1 MIRDLLI
8 YCMEWIG
15 TVAFAVSGALV
26 AIGSGLDLFGVII
39 VGSITAVGGGIMRD
53 LLLGYTPPRVFESP
67 ETLLVAML
75 TGVVVFVVAWI
86 NVRRFRDLQKK
97 VESINVVFDAIG
109 LAAFSVTGVEVA
121 VESGFGDNFL
131 LTLLMGVMT
140 GVGGGV
146 LRDILVNEK
155 PYILTRHICAV
166 ASILGSI
173 IYYLLRTGTT
183 YRVFGTFLSVGV
195 TILIRLLAAHYRW
208 SLPKI
213 SFDKE
218 K

>member
-1 MIRDLLI
+1 MVRDLLI

-53 LLLGYTPPRVFESP
+53 LLLGYTPPRVFVST

-97 VESINVVFDAIG
+97 VERINVVFDAIG

-146 LRDILVNEK
+146 LRDVLVNEK
-155 PYILTRHICAV
+155 PYILTRHIYAV

-173 IYYLLRTGTT
+173 IYYLLRTGIS
-183 YRVFGTFLSVGV
+183 YRVLGTFLSVGV

>member
-1 MIRDLLI
+1 MLSELLI

-53 LLLGYTPPRVFESP
+53 LLLGAAPPRVFDSP

-75 TGVVVFVVAWI
+75 TSVAVFVAAWI
-86 NVRRFRDLQKK
+86 NARRFQDLQKK
-97 VESINVVFDAIG
+97 VESINVMFDAIG

-121 VESGFGDNFL
+121 VEAGFGDNFL

-146 LRDILVNEK
+146 LRDVLVNEK
-155 PYILTRHICAV
+155 PYILTRHIYAV

-173 IYYLLRTGTT
+173 IYYLLRIGTP
-183 YRVFGTFLSVGV
+183 YRVLGTFLSVGL
-195 TILIRLLAAHYRW
+195 TIIIRLLAAHYRW

>member
-1 MIRDLLI
+1 MVRDLLI
-8 YCMEWIG
+8 YGMEWIG

-53 LLLGYTPPRVFESP
+53 LLLGHTPPRVFESP

-75 TGVVVFVVAWI
+75 TGVVVFVLAWI

-121 VESGFGDNFL
+121 VEAGFGDNFL

-146 LRDILVNEK
+146 LRDVLVNEK
-155 PYILTRHICAV
+155 PYILTRHVYAV
-166 ASILGSI
+166 ASILGST
-173 IYYLLRTGTT
+173 IYYLLRIGTP
-183 YRVFGTFLSVGV
+183 YRVVGTFLSVGATV
-195 TILIRLLAAHYRW
+195 LVRLLAAHYRW

-213 SFDKE
+213 FFDKE

>member
-1 MIRDLLI
+1 MLSELLI
-8 YCMEWIG
+8 YGMEWIG

-53 LLLGYTPPRVFESP
+53 LLLGHTPPRVFESP

-75 TGVVVFVVAWI
+75 TGVMVFVVAWV
-86 NVRRFRDLQKK
+86 NARRFQDLQKK

-109 LAAFSVTGVEVA
+109 LAAFSVTGAEVA
-121 VESGFGDNFL
+121 VEAGFGDNFL

-146 LRDILVNEK
+146 LRDVLVNEK
-155 PYILTRHICAV
+155 PYILTRHIYAV

-173 IYYLLRTGTT
+173 VYYLFRTATP
-183 YRVFGTFLSVGV
+183 YRVLGTFLSVGA
-195 TILIRLLAAHYRW
+195 TILVRLLAAHYHW

-213 SFDKE
+213 TFDKE
-218 K
+218 R

>member
-1 MIRDLLI
+1 MVRDLLL

-75 TGVVVFVVAWI
+75 TGVMVFVVAWV
-86 NVRRFRDLQKK
+86 NARRFQDLQKK

-121 VESGFGDNFL
+121 VEAGFGDNFL

-146 LRDILVNEK
+146 LRDVLVNEK
-155 PYILTRHICAV
+155 PYILTRHIYAV

-173 IYYLLRTGTT
+173 IYYLLRTGTP
-183 YRVFGTFLSVGV
+183 YRVAGTFLSVGV
-195 TILIRLLAAHYRW
+195 TILVRLLAAHYHW

>member
-1 MIRDLLI
+1 MVRDLLI

-97 VESINVVFDAIG
+97 VESVNVVFDAIG

-146 LRDILVNEK
+146 LRDVLVNEK
-155 PYILTRHICAV
+155 PYILT
-166 ASILGSI
+166 
-173 IYYLLRTGTT
+173 
-183 YRVFGTFLSVGV
+183 
-195 TILIRLLAAHYRW
+195 
-208 SLPKI
+208 
-213 SFDKE
+213 
-218 K
+218 

>member
-1 MIRDLLI
+1 MVRDLLI

-146 LRDILVNEK
+146 LRDVLVNEK
-155 PYILTRHICAV
+155 PYILTRHIYAV

-173 IYYLLRTGTT
+173 VYYLLRTGTS
-183 YRVFGTFLSVGV
+183 YRVLGTFLSVGV

>member
-155 PYILTRHICAV
+155 PYILTRHIYAV